1 MATKQEVALFEM
13 PALPAEYK
21 SFLEESANVAPRDT
35 TPTLNPG
42 GRKWTV
48 IIDGKETVLMRKDSE
63 GEQVPVQIFRGFIVA
78 HNILR
83 GRTYYASTFD
93 AKKPGRPTCWS
104 EDSVKPDDRVPAT
117 DKQNK
122 VCNGCKQSVKGSAV
136 ADDGRETKA
145 CKEHQLVA
153 IMPTQRLLTD
163 DFPVLRL
170 KLSITSIYDGKDQ
183 PHEQEGW
190 YAWGPYLQHLLAI
203 MPQNCH
209 TARVETLIKFDTG
222 SGINWP
228 KLLFKAARH
237 VTGEEYIRLV
247 DIMREQKDH
256 LTTMV
261 SALMPAGALL
271 PKAGGAEEEDEAPP
285 AKVTDPEEEEAP
297 APKKS
302 SAAPTRKPAA
312 AEEEEAPKAKA
323 KPKAADPEEEE
334 APAPKKAK
342 PFEPEEDKHPE
353 EDVPKGMK
361 KKEPAKSDEVEKLA
375 QAAKTPAKGNIKDL
389 LADWS

>member
-63 GEQVPVQIFRGFIVA
+63 GEQVPVQIFRGFVVA
-78 HNILR
+78 HNTLR

-271 PKAGGAEEEDEAPP
+271 PKAGGADEEDEAPAP
-285 AKVTDPEEEEAP
+285 QKAKV
-297 APKKS
+297 
-302 SAAPTRKPAA
+302 
-312 AEEEEAPKAKA
+312 
-323 KPKAADPEEEE
+323 ADPEEEE
-334 APAPKKAK
+334 APIPKKSSPAPTRK
-342 PFEPEEDKHPE
+342 PVAVEPEEE
-353 EDVPKGMK
+353 ETAEANAAAAKAAAAKAAKAKAAAQTTEDAEVPAGMR